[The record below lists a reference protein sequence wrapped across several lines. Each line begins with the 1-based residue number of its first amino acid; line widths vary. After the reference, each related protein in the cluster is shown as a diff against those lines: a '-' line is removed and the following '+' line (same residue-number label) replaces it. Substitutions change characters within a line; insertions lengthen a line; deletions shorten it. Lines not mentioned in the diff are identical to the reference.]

1 MSDCIFCKIINGKIN
16 SNKVYEDADILAFH
30 DAFPVA
36 EAHVLVVPKKHIDSL
51 NHLEDADINLVGK
64 INLAIPKI
72 AQTLGLTA
80 GFKTLINTGKAG
92 GQSVD
97 HLHYH
102 ILGGRFTKKD
112 ALLHT

>member
-1 MSDCIFCKIINGKIN
+1 MSDCIFCKIIKGEIN

-36 EAHVLVVPKKHIDSL
+36 ETHVLIIPKKHIDSL
-51 NHLEDADINLVGK
+51 NHLQDEDIHLVGK
-64 INLAIPKI
+64 INLAIPQI
-72 AQTLGLTA
+72 AQTLGLSE
-80 GFKTLINTGKAG
+80 GFKILINTGKSG
-92 GQSVD
+92 GQTVY

-112 ALLHT
+112 VFQHN